1 VDVDCCGEDERGFRF
16 VVDEDGE
23 DEICRVVVD
32 L

>member
-1 VDVDCCGEDERGFRF
+1 MDCCGEDERGFRWL
-16 VVDEDGE
+16 VVDDDGE

>member
-1 VDVDCCGEDERGFRF
+1 MDCCGEDERGFRLL
-16 VVDEDGE
+16 VDDDGE